1 MAVITA
7 VSTTGTKS
15 ACSARTAMSAPKLSA
30 SHMPAPLAPNM
41 TLDMST
47 ARRMPVRESSSP
59 TNSGESVSESMN
71 TPTSQ
76 PMLVRLTPKARLMV
90 LYMGCGAYSMPKQ
103 QAVTIISP
111 R

>member
-1 MAVITA
+1 MTA
-7 VSTTGTKS
+7 VRTMGTNN

-30 SHMPAPLAPNM
+30 SHIPALLMPNM
-41 TLDMST
+41 ALDMSM

-59 TNSGESVSESMN
+59 TKSGERVSESMN

-76 PMLVRLTPKARLMV
+76 PMLVRLTPQARLMV
-90 LYMGCGAYSMPKQ
+90 LYMGCGAYSMAKQ